1 MSGIDTGGKREL
13 AGQTPDSGTRFTG
26 QERQGQTPAALQ
38 KRAEEFAPKLKSAEQ
53 EAARAIALAPLR
65 KPPEEE
71 ALDFAPLTPQPPVA
85 APQARGEAALPMTGR
100 DAPAAAGLER
110 MAASVAEAVGRPA
123 QGAVPQLEGG
133 LRIPLDGAVFGAQ
146 SATVTVT
153 ATEILILLHGVPGVA
168 PPDPR
173 AIAEAA
179 RNLSLSLLQRL
190 PDRRVTLGY
199 EPDEPAPVEG
209 ADRARGF
216 NPLLGPV
223 R

>member
-13 AGQTPDSGTRFTG
+13 AGQTPDSGTRFAG
-26 QERQGQTPAALQ
+26 QERQGQPPAALA
-38 KRAEEFAPKLKSAEQ
+38 KRAEAFAPKLKAAEQ
-53 EAARAIALAPLR
+53 EAARALAPLR

-71 ALDFAPLTPQPPVA
+71 PLDFAPLQPQLPLA
-85 APQARGEAALPMTGR
+85 AQQARGDAALPMTVR

-179 RNLSLSLLQRL
+179 RSLSLSLLQRL

-209 ADRARGF
+209 ADRTRDF